1 MQGTRDRR
9 AREKARG
16 AGALLGKRMRARR
29 EALGI
34 DIASACAGT
43 GVPRW
48 LIEAMEAGEFARFR
62 AHVVAGGALR
72 SYARLLGLAEGPLL
86 VVIESAEEIVV
97 APRRLRRPGCF
108 WGRRGHISLFG

>member
-1 MQGTRDRR
+1 MQGIKDRR
-9 AREKARG
+9 ARQKARG
-16 AGALLGKRMRARR
+16 AAALLGARLRARR
-29 EALGI
+29 EALGL
-34 DIASACAGT
+34 DIAAACVST

-62 AHVVAGGALR
+62 AHVTAGGALR

-86 VVIESAEEIVV
+86 VVIESGEEHVV